1 MDKEIRPPAHRG
13 PSGSV
18 VKSMLFFIASV
29 VLFVLVMVLKLHVQ
43 GRIFD
48 LGYKICQASNIKR
61 ALLQEKKQMDLEVQY
76 LRSPARINEVVQSQL
91 DMKIPASDQIVHL
104 RSFERKKK

>member
-13 PSGSV
+13 PSGSI
-18 VKSMLFFIASV
+18 VKSMLFFIVSV

-48 LGYKICQASNIKR
+48 LGYKICQASNKKR

-76 LRSPARINEVVQSQL
+76 LRSPARINEVVQSRL

-104 RSFERKKK
+104 RSSERKKK

>member
-13 PSGSV
+13 PSGSI
-18 VKSMLFFIASV
+18 VKSMLFFIVSV

-48 LGYKICQASNIKR
+48 LGYKICQASNKKR
-61 ALLQEKKQMDLEVQY
+61 ALLQEKY
-76 LRSPARINEVVQSQL
+76 LRSPARINEVVQSRL

-104 RSFERKKK
+104 RSSERKKK